1 MQVTMAD
8 STGGELN
15 ENFTLFGAFQFQV
28 LYGQRLKFF
37 VEDSCLHDYY
47 CPFLIFVNLAQ
58 TGVPI
63 GKAGLATSARTF
75 QDSSFLRID
84 KIEGA

>member
-1 MQVTMAD
+1 MAD
-8 STGGELN
+8 STSGELN

-47 CPFLIFVNLAQ
+47 SPFLKFVILAQ
-58 TGVPI
+58 TGIPI
-63 GKAGLATSARTF
+63 SRVGLAPSARSF
-75 QDSSFLRID
+75 QGSSFFRINE
-84 KIEGA
+84 I